1 MPIYL
6 RQETKER
13 PMHHQ
18 DPSDSPRLAAAD
30 LTEVAGMMRGLS
42 ALAVKRGRPLP
53 LNPNPPMG

>member
-13 PMHHQ
+13 PMHDQ

-30 LTEVAGMMRGLS
+30 LTEVAG
-42 ALAVKRGRPLP
+42 
-53 LNPNPPMG
+53 